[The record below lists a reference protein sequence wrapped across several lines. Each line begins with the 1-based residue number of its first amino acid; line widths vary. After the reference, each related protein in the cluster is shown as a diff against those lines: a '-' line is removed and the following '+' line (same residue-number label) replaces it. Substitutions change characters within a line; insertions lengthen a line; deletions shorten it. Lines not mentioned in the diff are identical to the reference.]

1 MTTND
6 GCRGGQ
12 HRAHGKVFHLPAVT
26 AASTHNEVCIFPR
39 PPRAELFPP
48 VWNSVSLIIQSKAA
62 VREGEMARSW
72 SVALAVSVAV
82 LLPAGTGADLSH
94 ASAFVAPAV
103 ARLSSLGSPLSQHK
117 LALPHTTR
125 GRRDRLALRCMAQ
138 PGTEMKPVDPAWV
151 SGTKTLKATEYY
163 KPLVAGDILES
174 TDQQRGIVVGSYV
187 ALAALFVKGCLL
199 LPPMSAAVM
208 VQVVLAIVI
217 GYEFAD
223 IGSGVYHWSMDNYG
237 SKNTPVFGTQI
248 EAFQGHHELP
258 WTITYR
264 QVCNNIYKICQ
275 ATAPFCV
282 GGILFVNNPFVLL
295 WMSTAISFINLSQV
309 PHERSF
315 YMRTHTHFLCGHMR
329 CNSPIRSLTQC
340 SFRRP
345 RVLGLC
351 APFCSQLS
359 VL

>member
-1 MTTND
+1 
-6 GCRGGQ
+6 
-12 HRAHGKVFHLPAVT
+12 
-26 AASTHNEVCIFPR
+26 
-39 PPRAELFPP
+39 
-48 VWNSVSLIIQSKAA
+48 
-62 VREGEMARSW
+62 MARSW

-125 GRRDRLALRCMAQ
+125 GRRDPLALRCMAQ
-138 PGTEMKPVDPAWV
+138 PGTETKPVDPAWV

-282 GGILFVNNPFVLL
+282 GGILLVNNPFVLL

-315 YMRTHTHFLCGHMR
+315 YMRTHTLFLCGHTR

-340 SFRRP
+340 SLRRP
-345 RVLGLC
+345 RVLGFC

>member
-1 MTTND
+1 
-6 GCRGGQ
+6 
-12 HRAHGKVFHLPAVT
+12 
-26 AASTHNEVCIFPR
+26 
-39 PPRAELFPP
+39 
-48 VWNSVSLIIQSKAA
+48 
-62 VREGEMARSW
+62 MARSW
-72 SVALAVSVAV
+72 SVALAISVAM

-103 ARLSSLGSPLSQHK
+103 ARLSSLGSPLFSQHK
-117 LALPHTTR
+117 LALHHTTR
-125 GRRDRLALRCMAQ
+125 GRRDQLALRCMAQ

-315 YMRTHTHFLCGHMR
+315 YMRTHMHFLCGQMR
-329 CNSPIRSLTQC
+329 
-340 SFRRP
+340 
-345 RVLGLC
+345 
-351 APFCSQLS
+351 
-359 VL
+359 